1 MEDDSSWL
9 LEDWNGTD
17 HGDFGSRCRV
27 SVYRMDCLDDEECRM
42 SLSDCLDDEESCLDG
57 WLSFAWIDVVLF
69 GSSFLLLW
77 GSIMVVLSSQH
88 LRCEMSGQF
97 MLHHYFERVMNTKR
111 KMFCITTVEFLMKIV
126 KKCFFP
132 SGFRFATQLVDSR
145 CVVFCR
151 VLPCRPSILSDRLVL
166 RWISDHSPSMHRAW
180 ILVSVSFESV
190 RLFSRIVFIA
200 VSSVGFFQPSVIG
213 DVGPYCGPSG
223 VAATVRV
230 DARFQGTIV
239 RGLGYPSC
247 RPSPCGPRR
256 QFDIGDSCVRSKK
269 QLQLFGSCIYIF
281 I

>member
-1 MEDDSSWL
+1 MIVLGCWKTGTERIMETSDPAVGCLSIGWM
-9 LEDWNGTD
+9 
-17 HGDFGSRCRV
+17 FGWCG
-27 SVYRMDCLDDEECRM
+27 M
-42 SLSDCLDDEESCLDG
+42 SDVAVGRLDDEESCQDG

-97 MLHHYFERVMNTKR
+97 VLHHYYGSDEHERENVLHNDCWVLDEDREEMFFSVGVSIRNTTCWFSLR
-111 KMFCITTVEFLMKIV
+111 
-126 KKCFFP
+126 
-132 SGFRFATQLVDSR
+132 
-145 CVVFCR
+145 R
-151 VLPCRPSILSDRLVL
+151 VLPCS
-166 RWISDHSPSMHRAW
+166 
-180 ILVSVSFESV
+180 
-190 RLFSRIVFIA
+190 A
-200 VSSVGFFQPSVIG
+200 VSSFDSFRSSCPPLNLGSLSFDAPCVNLGFRLVRVCSSVQQNRVHRRVECRFLPPSVIG